1 MSRSTL
7 LFAVA
12 ALAVASTAAEAR
24 DGCGRGFYFDGYRCV
39 REAYYPPPPPPGRY
53 YGPPPE
59 RYYGPPRDEG
69 PVVRFDFGGG
79 GGGGGDR
86 RYAAP
91 IRGRDGRPGCA
102 QRGYTVQDGLCKPY
116 SGR

>member
-1 MSRSTL
+1 MVRSSL
-7 LFAVA
+7 LLA
-12 ALAVASTAAEAR
+12 AATLAVACTAAEAR
-24 DGCGRGFYFDGYRCV
+24 DGCGRGLYFDGYRCV
-39 REAYYPPPPPPGRY
+39 REHYAPPPD
-53 YGPPPE
+53 

-79 GGGGGDR
+79 GGGGG

-91 IRGRDGRPGCA
+91 VRGRDGRLSCA

-116 SGR
+116 TGR

>member
-1 MSRSTL
+1 MSRSSL
-7 LFAVA
+7 LLAVA
-12 ALAVASTAAEAR
+12 ALAIASTAAEAR

-53 YGPPPE
+53 YGPP
-59 RYYGPPRDEG
+59 RDEG

-79 GGGGGDR
+79 GRDDR
-86 RYAAP
+86 RYAP
-91 IRGRDGRPGCA
+91 PVRGRDGRLSCA

-116 SGR
+116 TGR